1 MGPATIC
8 DFVSF
13 SLSEESNLATER
25 NLDAEVD
32 SEKGNDDFGD
42 SVFSIGN
49 LLSKLCA
56 DSRYVRTNNGRFT
69 LTFACKIVKK
79 KGNIEKQDKDLS
91 PDSCRL
97 VTTDPSNNSRS
108 LNEGSCIHSEEGNCD
123 DISLI
128 FGEMLKS
135 PPNNRLSGSQ
145 QYQGFPTSS
154 QNSSP
159 DRVQEDFFGKPC
171 TELSGNSLFE
181 PRDPEEE
188 MSKLASE
195 GRV

>member
-79 KGNIEKQDKDLS
+79 KE
-91 PDSCRL
+91 
-97 VTTDPSNNSRS
+97 T
-108 LNEGSCIHSEEGNCD
+108 
-123 DISLI
+123 
-128 FGEMLKS
+128 LKS
-135 PPNNRLSGSQ
+135 KIKTYLPIPV
-145 QYQGFPTSS
+145 
-154 QNSSP
+154 
-159 DRVQEDFFGKPC
+159 D
-171 TELSGNSLFE
+171 
-181 PRDPEEE
+181 
-188 MSKLASE
+188 
-195 GRV
+195 